1 MTFYHGCKK
10 FECKPEAQDSQPG
23 FSRIELADATSQ
35 DLVARINFP
44 NGISLDLFGSFDAQE
59 IKILLL

>member
-1 MTFYHGCKK
+1 MTFYHWCKK
-10 FECKPEAQDSQPG
+10 FEGKREAQDSQSG

-59 IKILLL
+59 IKILLF